1 LKLRPQG
8 RRAYLAAKLTGRK
21 LPVSPQRRGIRPL
34 RGQQI
39 PAIASGEESCWNK
52 TETKGEIK
60 VTAAGTPIA
69 RLEGITVLADDVAGL
84 AAFYRDA
91 LGMRVEVSEANYVA
105 FGGEGIRFAI
115 FSRIGMGPNTH
126 DHPDY
131 RTRFTGQAFELNFEC
146 ASAEDV
152 KQRFAHIVA
161 NGGRAI
167 AEPVEKHWG
176 QFTGFF
182 ADPEGNIHS
191 LFAVVDTAS

>member
-1 LKLRPQG
+1 
-8 RRAYLAAKLTGRK
+8 
-21 LPVSPQRRGIRPL
+21 
-34 RGQQI
+34 
-39 PAIASGEESCWNK
+39 
-52 TETKGEIK
+52 
-60 VTAAGTPIA
+60 
-69 RLEGITVLADDVAGL
+69 VLADDVASL

-91 LGMRVEVSEANYVA
+91 LGLRIEVSEANYVA
-105 FGGEGIRFAI
+105 FGGEGIRFAV

-152 KQRFAHIVA
+152 KQRFANIVA
-161 NGGRAI
+161 TGGRAI

-176 QFTGFF
+176 HFTGFF

-191 LFAVVDTAS
+191 LFAVLPTTP